1 MRERKKEKNESN
13 FENHKGFSRR
23 RRRGTMR
30 NFAVFVVATVV
41 IVSGP
46 YIQKKKKSRFIIFG
60 FSSLFLLFNCS
71 ALLIHASFYLSQN
84 FFRGG
89 LSVMKGLLTLLS
101 IS

>member
-1 MRERKKEKNESN
+1 MKEKNESN

-23 RRRGTMR
+23 RGTMR
-30 NFAVFVVATVV
+30 NFVVVVIAATVV
-41 IVSGP
+41 IVGTLYP
-46 YIQKKKKSRFIIFG
+46 KKTKSRFIIFG
-60 FSSLFLLFNCS
+60 FSSFFL
-71 ALLIHASFYLSQN
+71 ALQLSYSCCF